1 MTNKTKIIIV
11 SIVGVIVI
19 FGIGA
24 LVGNLMH
31 SNNNTTAKT
40 TTAVSNKS
48 SKKASSSSSKIMNY
62 VEGKDYSIERTEVD
76 GVTNSVVD
84 NTMLKMGISLNQN
97 NNMAEYMK
105 KYVTVVVYYDN
116 NPLLGGNSLIFEAT
130 SMSGEHNYLVY
141 DLEDQRSED
150 YNSVVT
156 YFGHDVDNGTA
167 KQVWKFT
174 NIDSKN

>member
-1 MTNKTKIIIV
+1 MNNKTKIIVV
-11 SIVGVIVI
+11 SIVGVLVV

-24 LVGNLMH
+24 LVGNLTH
-31 SNNNTTAKT
+31 TNNNANKAT
-40 TTAVSNKS
+40 TTVSSKS
-48 SKKASSSSSKIMNY
+48 SKKASSSSAKNY

-84 NTMLKMGISLNQN
+84 STMLKMGLGLNQN

-105 KYVTVVVYYDN
+105 DYVTITGYYDN
-116 NPLLGGNSLIFEAT
+116 NSMLGGNSLIFEAT
-130 SMSGEHNYLVY
+130 WKSGKHSYLAY
-141 DLEDQRSED
+141 DLDDQRNQD
-150 YNSVVT
+150 YNSIST

-174 NIDSKN
+174 NIESTK